1 MPEKTT
7 ISRREQ
13 TTKLSDAERF
23 QQIVHVHCKLCRT
36 KRIYL
41 IKDVMTLI
49 GDVPVYS
56 MAQSMRCDHC
66 GNNEYLEARCAAVHG
81 SDFGKLKIR
90 RLEGIK
96 TVKVPIWRED
106 VL

>member
-13 TTKLSDAERF
+13 ATRLSDAERY
-23 QQIVHVHCKLCRT
+23 QQIVRVHCKLCRT

-41 IKDVMTLI
+41 IGDVMAVL
-49 GDVPVYS
+49 GDLPVYRLG
-56 MAQSMRCDHC
+56 QSMKCDHC
-66 GNNEYLEARCAAVHG
+66 GHNEYVDARCDTVQR
-81 SDFGKLKIR
+81 SDFGNLKIR
-90 RLEGIK
+90 RLEAIK
-96 TVKVPIWRED
+96 MVRVPIWRED